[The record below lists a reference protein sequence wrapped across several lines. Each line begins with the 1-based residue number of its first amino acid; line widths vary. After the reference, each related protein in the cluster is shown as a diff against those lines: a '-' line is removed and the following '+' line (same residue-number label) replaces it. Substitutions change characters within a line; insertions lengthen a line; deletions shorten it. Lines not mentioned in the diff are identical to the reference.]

1 MSALSIAGSGMT
13 SIAPGFAPGTR
24 LYEVVSNDDSTG
36 ALTATPAANTATV
49 VVTVRSTTIP
59 RTSGVATVP
68 LIRGRNDIT
77 ITVTSF
83 DQTSTTVYTLVA
95 WRHVAPTPGIAALP
109 PIKTLPYGGQHFD
122 VLLSDGAL
130 PDGCTRQYRI
140 GRNSAEE
147 QGSGTFD
154 PATGLTDSLGK
165 TPRLDDLTP
174 GKRDLTIVTNC
185 NPPGGGFTS
194 TVTAPNAVTVLDKVT
209 VTRSEIPATV
219 TTGSVFRVYGPGIS
233 YDSDLAA
240 WLEDA
245 DGTRYSLASWDW
257 TGPDQVLWY
266 LAYEYEEHFFMTARE
281 LTFHL
286 GHYDP
291 DKKGLDDAISD
302 FAKTVNFVPPAP
314 TIVSVSPASGPLAG
328 GSTFLLRGRFLYSYT
343 EYLTVKVGDEEA
355 DFSTKSSAYGSSEFA
370 AYTTGLDTLEVT
382 VPPGVAPGLV
392 PVSVSTEYGEVVA
405 ATKFRYSVRPQIDSI
420 SPSSVAQS
428 GGSVITLT
436 GSDFGTAGT
445 PTVVLG
451 GVKSPLVTRASA
463 TQLTAVV
470 PALSSTGPVPVTVSS
485 PQGGGVSTAAVLV
498 VTAAG
503 TLPTISKLSPAVAT
517 GGGPVTITGT
527 NFGPAGTV
535 AVGVGGSW
543 AVPTS
548 ASATSLTFTVP
559 TASTAGLQNISVGT
573 QTGLATASNG
583 LRVLPAA
590 GVTAV
595 SPVAVASYATGLAAR
610 IALTGAGFGV
620 TGTIQV
626 GSAAPVAYTA
636 TQSGTRISGVAVPTA
651 KAGVLPILV
660 TPKSVKTPLRTTVR
674 VNGPAIDYVG
684 SNPYAVQYDT
694 NNIDDNPK
702 GDMVYQA
709 ETPGGNPMRIQGT
722 GFGSSGVL
730 LVGGKATPTRSWTDT
745 AITFLAPA
753 HAAGPVAVSVDP
765 ANSVPTA
772 TRAVGIN
779 YIPVTANL
787 PTIVRIASVVD
798 QSYANRTDFDSVADN
813 SAAFTLTGRYLTGT
827 SAAATRVVISDGSQT
842 FTLTP
847 TAVTATSLNFDAPR
861 TFSTTGEWKN
871 VRVVTNVGDFSV
883 DLGVYYRSIETQVFI
898 EPVTG
903 YCGKTAASASGS
915 VTYTP
920 AAATITATAAAF
932 GTGGTVTLDGVVVG
946 TTGWTST
953 QVGIDLANLATPLTN
968 LWGGKTFVVTP
979 SDNGVPARSVAF
991 TCAVTPTVTTT
1002 ANASA
1007 NPLTVPAG
1015 TAFTMGSTSTG
1026 FVGPFTVTAPGG
1038 YEYVT
1043 DADHG
1048 STGFSEN
1055 VHAGVPSAAGD
1066 YWVHVALQRATY
1078 DRAPYLPFTVAPVHI
1093 IIEGLPVTVS
1103 AVSDNGSSFVYRG
1116 QLMAGTTEDPADFHY
1131 TATNTTDPITKV
1143 YYEHRDTVCVG
1154 QGAGAGWADG
1164 LPGNV
1169 ATSDPGCSGDGTTH
1183 STWQVRVKSF
1193 EMTAGGTDRAGYY
1206 LATLPIVTIDIT
1218 AKSLTVDSVRADK
1231 IWDGTDTAPLG
1242 ELTVTGAVDG
1252 DDVQLAEDST
1262 GTFADA
1268 DVEVDKPVTLADGLF
1283 LGGAAAGNYTL
1294 TNPNPTILG
1303 TISKATARLALT
1315 AAPTTVLMSLLT
1327 PSTITATVTDTGTGN
1342 PPDGAA
1348 GVAPVVLVS
1357 QTPSVCSITG
1367 VTVTPVG
1374 AGTCVI
1380 AGTEAA
1386 SANYEAATATS
1397 DPASTT
1403 ETVEIQVFAAPQ
1415 TISVLADDRT
1425 VAEGDSIDPTVQIS
1439 GLFDGDS
1446 ITGVDY
1452 DYYSGNTLLMS
1463 APTTVGTYKIV
1474 PKGGTLTATTTLVY
1488 NNPTEFTYV
1497 PGTLVIT
1504 PVPPSVAVI
1513 EPRSG
1518 PVTGGNTV
1526 TVTGTKLDTVDTIK
1540 IGTSTLSGGSFT
1552 VESDGTQLTFAAPAV
1567 RRPGPVDLI
1576 LTAGSATT
1584 TDVYTYFAVVP
1595 WAPRSVQ
1602 LAAASTSFSLSFT
1615 VPASDGGAEITAY
1628 QITLNGGNTWITRS
1642 PSVCQNGAC
1651 TVALTG
1657 LIEGTTYTVNV
1668 RAVNEVGPGPW
1679 SSGQSAV
1686 TNAPWHPNLPEPP
1699 NQVPVPANPDAYR
1712 GPRRFTE
1719 ALYTTYGGRPAAPIS
1734 SLGRHQ
1740 MVRGDA
1746 VTTLRGELF
1755 AFDSAEL
1762 TAAGR
1767 AAVRTVAQH
1776 MRLAH
1781 RVTCEGYTDY
1791 AGDAAHEKA
1800 LSAARAKI
1808 ICQTLIA
1815 YGADVTVTSVGYGGA
1830 RPVVVGGTPQSRA
1843 ENRRVVIRVDS

>member
-1 MSALSIAGSGMT
+1 LSALSITGSSMT
-13 SIAPGFAPGTR
+13 SMAPGFAPGTR
-24 LYEVVSNDDSTG
+24 LYEVVSFDSSTG

-49 VVTVRSTTIP
+49 VVTVRSATIP
-59 RTSGVATVP
+59 RTAGVATVP

-77 ITVTSF
+77 VTVTSF
-83 DQTSTTVYTLVA
+83 DQSSTTVYTVVV
-95 WRHVAPTPGIAALP
+95 WRHVAPTPGIVSLP
-109 PIKTLPYGGQHFD
+109 PIKTLPYGGQRFD
-122 VLLSDGAL
+122 VRLSDGAL
-130 PDGCTRQYRI
+130 PPDCNRQYRL
-140 GRNSAEE
+140 RREQAEE
-147 QGSGTFD
+147 KGAGTFD
-154 PATGLTDSLGK
+154 PVTGLTDAVGMTPALG
-165 TPRLDDLTP
+165 DQTP
-174 GKRDLTIVTNC
+174 GKADLTIVTNC
-185 NPPGGGFTS
+185 NPPGGGLTS

-219 TTGSVFRVYGPGIS
+219 SVASVFRVYGPGIS
-233 YDSDLAA
+233 YDSDMAA

-245 DGTRYSLASWDW
+245 DGTRYALTSWDW
-257 TGPDQVLWY
+257 TGPDQSLWY
-266 LAYEYEEHFFMTARE
+266 LDYYYEEHFFMKARK
-281 LTFHL
+281 LTFNF

-291 DKKGLDDAISD
+291 DNKGLDGAISD
-302 FAKTVNFVPPAP
+302 FARTVGFVPPAP

-328 GSTFLLRGRFLYSYT
+328 GSTFRIRGRYLYSYT

-355 DFSTKSSAYGSSEFA
+355 DFSTEDSAYGSDDFA
-370 AYTTGLDTLEVT
+370 TYMTGLDTLEVT
-382 VPPGVAPGLV
+382 VPEGVAPGLV
-392 PVSVSTEYGEVVA
+392 PVHVSTEYGEVVA
-405 ATKFRYSVRPQIDSI
+405 ATKFRYSARPQIDSI
-420 SPSSVAQS
+420 SPSSVAQT
-428 GGSVITLT
+428 GGSLITLT
-436 GSDFGTAGT
+436 GSGFGTAGT
-445 PTVVLG
+445 PTVVVG

-470 PALSSTGPVPVTVSS
+470 PASGTTGPVAVTVSS
-485 PQGGGVSTAAVLV
+485 PQGGGVSAPAELT
-498 VTAAG
+498 VTATG
-503 TLPTISKLSPAVAT
+503 TLPTISKVSPAIAT
-517 GGGPVTITGT
+517 GGDPVTITGT

-535 AVGVGGSW
+535 AVGVGGTW

-548 ASATSLTFTVP
+548 ATATSLTFTVP
-559 TASTAGLQNISVGT
+559 TASTAGLQNVSVGT
-573 QTGLATASNG
+573 PTGLAAASSG

-590 GVTAV
+590 GITAV
-595 SPVAVASYATGLAAR
+595 SPVAVASYATGVAAQ
-610 IALTGAGFGV
+610 IVLTGAGFGS
-620 TGTIQV
+620 TGTVQV
-626 GSAAPVAYTA
+626 GGAPQLPYTA
-636 TQSGTRISGVAVPTA
+636 TLAGTRISGVAVPTA
-651 KAGVLPILV
+651 KAGSLPVVV
-660 TPKSVKTPLRTTVR
+660 TPKGAKAPLRTTVR
-674 VNGPAIDYVG
+674 VSGPSIDYIG
-684 SNPYAVQYDT
+684 SNPYAIQYDA
-694 NNIDDNPK
+694 NNINDNPT
-702 GDMVYQA
+702 GDMILQV
-709 ETPGGNPMRIQGT
+709 ETTGGSPARIQGT
-722 GFGSSGVL
+722 GFGTSGVL
-730 LVGGKATPTRSWTDT
+730 LVGGKAVATKSWTDT

-753 HAAGPVAVSVDP
+753 HAVGPVAVSVTP
-765 ANSVPTA
+765 ARSALSA

-779 YIPVTANL
+779 YIPVIANL

-798 QSYANRTDFDSVADN
+798 QSYPDRTDFDSVAD
-813 SAAFTLTGRYLTGT
+813 T
-827 SAAATRVVISDGSQT
+827 SAA

-861 TFSTTGEWKN
+861 TFSTTG
-871 VRVVTNVGDFSV
+871 G
-883 DLGVYYRSIETQVFI
+883 
-898 EPVTG
+898 
-903 YCGKTAASASGS
+903 
-915 VTYTP
+915 
-920 AAATITATAAAF
+920 
-932 GTGGTVTLDGVVVG
+932 
-946 TTGWTST
+946 
-953 QVGIDLANLATPLTN
+953 

-1015 TAFTMGSTSTG
+1015 AAFTMGSTSTG
-1026 FVGPFTVTAPGG
+1026 FVGPVTVTAPGG
-1038 YEYVT
+1038 YEYVI

-1066 YWVHVALQRATY
+1066 YWVRVALQRATY

-1131 TATNTTDPITKV
+1131 TATATTDPITKV

-1193 EMTAGGTDRAGYY
+1193 EMTSGGTDRAGYY

-1262 GTFADA
+1262 GTFANA
-1268 DVEVDKPVTLADGLF
+1268 DVEVDKPVTLADGLV
-1283 LGGAAAGNYTL
+1283 LGGAAAGNYAL

-1303 TISKATARLALT
+1303 TISKATARLALS

-1327 PSTITATVTDTGTGN
+1327 PSTITSTVTDTVTGN
-1342 PPDGAA
+1342 PPDNSA
-1348 GVAPVVLVS
+1348 GIAPVVLVS
-1357 QTPSVCSITG
+1357 QTPPVCSITG
-1367 VTVTPVG
+1367 VTVLPVG

-1415 TISVLADDRT
+1415 TISVIADDRT
-1425 VAEGDSIDPTVQIS
+1425 VAEGDNIDPTVQIS

-1446 ITGVDY
+1446 ISGFDY

-1463 APTTVGTYKIV
+1463 APTAVGTYKIV

-1513 EPRSG
+1513 EPRTG

-1526 TVTGTKLDTVDTIK
+1526 TVTGTRLDTVDTIK

-1628 QITLNGGNTWITRS
+1628 QITLNGGKTWITRS

-1651 TVALTG
+1651 TLALTG
-1657 LIEGTTYTVNV
+1657 LIEGTTYPVNV

-1679 SSGQSAV
+1679 SPGQSAV
-1686 TNAPWHPNLPEPP
+1686 TNAPWRPSLPEPP

-1719 ALYTTYGGRPAAPIS
+1719 ALFTTFGGRPAAPIS

-1776 MRLAH
+1776 LRLAH

-1791 AGDAAHEKA
+1791 AGEPAHEKA